1 MKSHIAPKNIKVA
14 IIGCGNM
21 GASIIRGLVE
31 ASFYPQNLHITDAD
45 TKKTNELKKDLGV
58 KIAKTNR
65 QAASIADAVIL
76 AVKPQVLDSVVDDL
90 ATILPPTTLVISIAA
105 GVPVSRIRK
114 SLKDKN
120 PVIRV
125 MPNLPALIGQGISAY
140 ALGPGCTPKHRQITE
155 LILKSIGSA
164 VEVKESLMDVVTAVS
179 GSGPA
184 YCFLL
189 AEKMIESAYEL
200 GLKSQT
206 AKQLVYQTF
215 LGSAKMMAAGEAD
228 PDELIARV
236 ASKGG
241 TTEAALKVFRS
252 RGFGK
257 VVKEAM
263 TAAQRRA
270 VELSKGK

>member
-1 MKSHIAPKNIKVA
+1 MKTTIVPKNLKVA
-14 IIGCGNM
+14 VIGCGNM
-21 GASIIRGLVE
+21 GASIVRGLVD

-45 TKKTNELKKDLGV
+45 AKKAQALKKDLGV

-90 ATILPPTTLVISIAA
+90 ATVLPEETLVISIAA
-105 GVPVSRIRK
+105 GVPIARIQK
-114 SLKDKN
+114 HLKEKN
-120 PVIRV
+120 PVVRV

-140 ALGPGCTPKHRQITE
+140 ALGPGSAPKHRQITE
-155 LILKSIGSA
+155 LILKSVGSS
-164 VEVKESLMDVVTAVS
+164 VEVKESLMDTVTAVS

-184 YCFLL
+184 YIFLL
-189 AEKMIESAYEL
+189 AEKMIEAAYEL

-215 LGSAKMMAAGEAD
+215 LGSAKMMASADVD

-241 TTEAALKVFRS
+241 TTEAALKTFRA

-257 VVKEAM
+257 VVKDAM
-263 TAAQRRA
+263 TSAQRRA
-270 VELSKGK
+270 VELSKGS

>member
-1 MKSHIAPKNIKVA
+1 
-14 IIGCGNM
+14 M
-21 GASIIRGLVE
+21 GASIVRGLVE

-45 TKKTNELKKDLGV
+45 NKKTQSLKKDLGV

-65 QAASIADAVIL
+65 QAASVADAVIL

-90 ATILPPTTLVISIAA
+90 ATILPEETLVISIAA
-105 GVPVSRIRK
+105 GIPIARIK
-114 SLKDKN
+114 KHLKEKN
-120 PVIRV
+120 PVVRV
-125 MPNLPALIGQGISAY
+125 MPNLPALIGQGVSAY
-140 ALGPGCTPKHRQITE
+140 AMGPGSAPKHRQIAE
-155 LILKSIGSA
+155 LILKSIGSV
-164 VEVKESLMDVVTAVS
+164 VEVKEPLMDVVTAVS

-189 AEKMIESAYEL
+189 AEKMIEAAYEL
-200 GLKSQT
+200 GMKSET
-206 AKQLVYQTF
+206 AKRLVYQTF

-228 PDELIARV
+228 PDELIERV

-257 VVKEAM
+257 VVREAM

-270 VELSKGK
+270 VELSKG

>member
-1 MKSHIAPKNIKVA
+1 MKQAVAPKNIKVA
-14 IIGCGNM
+14 VIGCGNM
-21 GASIIRGLVE
+21 GSSIVRGLVE
-31 ASFYPQNLHITDAD
+31 ASFYPQNLHITDFDA
-45 TKKTNELKKDLGV
+45 KKTQGLKKDLGV

-76 AVKPQVLDSVVDDL
+76 AVKPQTLDAVVDDL
-90 ATILPPTTLVISIAA
+90 ASVLPEGTLVISIAA
-105 GVPVSRIRK
+105 GVPIARIRK
-114 SLKDKN
+114 HLKEKN

-140 ALGPGCTPKHRQITE
+140 ALGPGCAPRHRQIVE
-155 LILKSIGSA
+155 LILKAIGSS
-164 VEVKESLMDVVTAVS
+164 VEVKEPMIDLVTAVS

-200 GLKSQT
+200 GMKSDT
-206 AKQLVYQTF
+206 AKKLVYQTF
-215 LGSAKMMAAGEAD
+215 LGSAKMMTAGEAD
-228 PDELIARV
+228 PDELIGRV

-257 VVKEAM
+257 IVKEAM
-263 TAAQRRA
+263 TAAQKRSI
-270 VELSKGK
+270 ELSKG

>member
-1 MKSHIAPKNIKVA
+1 MKTAIAPKNIKVA
-14 IIGCGNM
+14 VIGCGNM

-45 TKKTNELKKDLGV
+45 PKKTQALKKDLGV

-90 ATILPPTTLVISIAA
+90 ATVLPEGALVISIAA
-105 GVPVSRIRK
+105 GVPIARIRK
-114 SLKDKN
+114 SLKEKN
-120 PVIRV
+120 PVVRV

-140 ALGPGCTPKHRQITE
+140 ALGAGCAPKHRQIAE
-155 LILKSIGSA
+155 LILKSIGST
-164 VEVKESLMDVVTAVS
+164 VEVREPMMDAVTAVS

-184 YCFLL
+184 YLFLL
-189 AEKMIESAYEL
+189 AEKMIESGYEL

-206 AKQLVYQTF
+206 AKQLVYQTL
-215 LGSAKMMAAGEAD
+215 LGSARMMAGGEAD

-270 VELSKGK
+270 VELSKG

>member
-1 MKSHIAPKNIKVA
+1 MKTAVAPKNIKVA
-14 IIGCGNM
+14 VIGCGNM

-31 ASFYPQNLHITDAD
+31 AQFYPQNLLITDAD
-45 TKKTNELKKDLGV
+45 PKKTQSLKKDLGV

-65 QAASIADAVIL
+65 QAASVADAVIL

-90 ATILPPTTLVISIAA
+90 ATVLQEETLVISIAA
-105 GVPVSRIRK
+105 GIPIARIK
-114 SLKDKN
+114 KHLKEKN
-120 PVIRV
+120 PVVRV
-125 MPNLPALIGQGISAY
+125 MPNLPALIGQGVSAY
-140 ALGPGCTPKHRQITE
+140 AMGSGSAPKHRQITE
-155 LILKSIGSA
+155 LVLKSIGSV
-164 VEVKESLMDVVTAVS
+164 VEVKEPLMDVVTAVS

-200 GLKSQT
+200 GMKSET

-215 LGSAKMMAAGEAD
+215 LGSAKMMAAGDAD
-228 PDELIARV
+228 PDELIGRV

-252 RGFGK
+252 RGLGK
-257 VVKEAM
+257 IVKEAM
-263 TAAQRRA
+263 TAARKRA
-270 VELSKGK
+270 VELSKD